1 MSKTL
6 LTVLPLLFSTF
17 SVVLSGYMSV
27 RQQRISASLRM
38 EENRR
43 QKEES
48 ALAAAQRVY
57 EPMAQA
63 AAELQSRIYNIVESD
78 WVTLTKRY
86 EGHGD
91 YPTKSTA
98 FLFAHYFGWVE
109 ARRQSVLDSSG
120 KGGRDDTVLSLL
132 DGVTKIMRRGDDS
145 EGFSFFSAEQRAIG
159 ELMFFWEVVP
169 DSGLR
174 IPHVLGYAAFSARYS
189 NDEAFR
195 QWFSPVDAGMARVA
209 EGDIRRLV
217 DIQGALVHLILELD
231 PKQRYTAGYDLQPID
246 AGARGISKGGTEGQ
260 QEQSIPSG
268 PPEVA

>member
-1 MSKTL
+1 M
-6 LTVLPLLFSTF
+6 
-17 SVVLSGYMSV
+17 VLSGYMSV
-27 RQQRISASLRM
+27 RQQRISAKLRK

-43 QKEES
+43 EKQES

-63 AAELQSRIYNIVESD
+63 AAELQSRIYNIVEND

-98 FLFAHYFGWVE
+98 FLFAHYFGWIE

-120 KGGRDDTVLSLL
+120 KGGRDDTVQNLI

-159 ELMFFWEVVP
+159 ELMFY
-169 DSGLR
+169 
-174 IPHVLGYAAFSARYS
+174 LGGRARQWPAHSARARICGVLDALQGRPGVS
-189 NDEAFR
+189 QVVQPR
-195 QWFSPVDAGMARVA
+195 STPVWRGSPRATTADSSTSRARWS
-209 EGDIRRLV
+209 
-217 DIQGALVHLILELD
+217 
-231 PKQRYTAGYDLQPID
+231 T
-246 AGARGISKGGTEGQ
+246 
-260 QEQSIPSG
+260 
-268 PPEVA
+268 

>member
-27 RQQRISASLRM
+27 RQQRISATLRL
-38 EENRR
+38 EESRR
-43 QKEES
+43 AKEES

-63 AAELQSRIYNIVESD
+63 AAELQSRIYNIVEND

-120 KGGRDDTVLSLL
+120 KGGRDDTVQTLL

-169 DSGLR
+169 DNGLR
-174 IPHVLGYAAFSARYS
+174 IPHVLGYAAFSARYA
-189 NDEAFR
+189 DDDAFR
-195 QWFSPVDAGMARVA
+195 RWFTPVDAGMARVA
-209 EGDIRRLV
+209 EGDNTRLV
-217 DIQGALVHLILELD
+217 DIQAALVHLILELD
-231 PKQRYTAGYDLQPID
+231 PKQRYTAGYDLSPISSEAGLTPTGATDVDHDQP
-246 AGARGISKGGTEGQ
+246 T
-260 QEQSIPSG
+260 P
-268 PPEVA
+268 

>member
-1 MSKTL
+1 MSKTFF
-6 LTVLPLLFSTF
+6 TQILPLLFSVF

-27 RQQRISASLRM
+27 RQQRISAKLRL

-43 QKEES
+43 EKQES

-63 AAELQSRIYNIVESD
+63 AAELQSRIYNIVEND

-120 KGGRDDTVLSLL
+120 KGGRDDTVQNLI

-174 IPHVLGYAAFSARYS
+174 IPHVLGYAAFSTRYK
-189 NDEAFR
+189 DDPAFR
-195 QWFSPVDAGMARVA
+195 EWFSPVDAGMARVA
-209 EGDIRRLV
+209 EGDNTRLI

-231 PKQRYTAGYDLQPID
+231 PNQRYTTGYDLKPIGAEAGWKPPVPTDVPAEEQP
-246 AGARGISKGGTEGQ
+246 TQ
-260 QEQSIPSG
+260 
-268 PPEVA
+268 

>member
-6 LTVLPLLFSTF
+6 LSVLPLIFSVV

-27 RQQRISASLRM
+27 RQQKISHRLRV
-38 EENRR
+38 EEGRR
-43 QKEES
+43 EKEES

-63 AAELQSRIYNIVESD
+63 AAELQSRIYNIVEND

-91 YPTKSTA
+91 YPTRSTA

-120 KGGRDDTVLSLL
+120 KGGRDDTVQNLI
-132 DGVTKIMRRGDDS
+132 DDIQKIMRRGDDS

-159 ELMFFWEVVP
+159 ELMFFWEVIP

-174 IPHVLGYAAFSARYS
+174 IPHVLGYAAFSTRYEG
-189 NDEAFR
+189 DTEFR
-195 QWFSPVDAGMARVA
+195 KWFTPVDAGIARVA
-209 EGDIRRLV
+209 EGDVSRLV

-231 PKQRYTAGYDLQPID
+231 PNQRYTTGYDLKPIGEEVGWKPSVATDAAAEEQP
-246 AGARGISKGGTEGQ
+246 TQ
-260 QEQSIPSG
+260 
-268 PPEVA
+268 

>member
-6 LTVLPLLFSTF
+6 LSVLPLFFSIF

-27 RQQRISASLRM
+27 RQQRISARLR
-38 EENRR
+38 EEETRR
-43 QKEES
+43 EKQES
-48 ALAAAQRVY
+48 ALEAAMRVY

-91 YPTKSTA
+91 YPSRSTA

-120 KGGRDDTVLSLL
+120 KGGRDDTVQNLL
-132 DGVTKIMRRGDDS
+132 DGVTRIMRRGDDS

-174 IPHVLGYAAFSARYS
+174 IPHVLGYAAFSTRYQ
-189 NDEAFR
+189 DDPEFR
-195 QWFSPVDAGMARVA
+195 KWFNPVDAGLERVA
-209 EGDIRRLV
+209 KGDVTRLV
-217 DIQGALVHLILELD
+217 DIQGALVKLILQLD
-231 PKQRYTAGYDLQPID
+231 PNQRYTTGYDLTPINSID
-246 AGARGISKGGTEGQ
+246 ESVQQGPAEQ
-260 QEQSIPSG
+260 QEVLP
-268 PPEVA
+268 AR

>member
-6 LTVLPLLFSTF
+6 LSVLPLIFSVV

-27 RQQRISASLRM
+27 RQQKISHRLRV
-38 EENRR
+38 EEDRR
-43 QKEES
+43 EKEES

-63 AAELQSRIYNIVESD
+63 AAELQSRIYNIVEND

-91 YPTKSTA
+91 YPTRSTA

-120 KGGRDDTVLSLL
+120 KGGRDETVQGLI
-132 DGVTKIMRRGDDS
+132 DNIQKIMRRGDDS

-174 IPHVLGYAAFSARYS
+174 IPHVLGYAAFSTRYE
-189 NDEAFR
+189 NDSEFR
-195 QWFSPVDAGMARVA
+195 TWFTPVDAGIARVA
-209 EGDIRRLV
+209 EGDVSRLV
-217 DIQGALVHLILELD
+217 DIQGGLVRLILELD
-231 PKQRYTAGYDLQPID
+231 PKQRYTTGYDLTPIHLAAGGEPVID
-246 AGARGISKGGTEGQ
+246 APTA
-260 QEQSIPSG
+260 EQSTQ
-268 PPEVA
+268 